1 MALII
6 IDGCGDIGSAI
17 AHQLFKVSQSV
28 LVTDHSRPA
37 HSRRGMSFVDAFY
50 QSSAQLEGVVAR
62 YFDRLPST
70 LPNEVIICSMGVE
83 QLLDQFDVKVVIN
96 ARMRKRD
103 TPVLPNWKSKHDSLL
118 IGLGPGFV
126 SNVNC
131 DVAIETA
138 WGDHLGS
145 EVTGPT
151 EPLKGDPRPIDG
163 LTRERIVYAPI
174 SGIWQTNCN
183 LGDSVK
189 AGDILGNISGHVI
202 HAPISG
208 VLRGISHHLA
218 NINTNQKIVE
228 LDPLGKTQI
237 YGLGERPLKI
247 AKGVIQAL
255 QKRTLI

>member
-1 MALII
+1 MALIVI
-6 IDGCGDIGSAI
+6 EGCGDIGSAI

-37 HSRRGMSFVDAFY
+37 HSRRGMNFVDAYY
-50 QSSAQLEGVVAR
+50 QSNSQLDGVVAR

-70 LPNEVIICSMGVE
+70 LPNEVIICTMCVE

-103 TPVLPNWKSKHDSLL
+103 TPMLPNWKSKYDSLL

-138 WGDHLGS
+138 WGDHLGR

-151 EPLKGDPRPIDG
+151 ELLKGDPRPIDG

-174 SGIWQTNCN
+174 SGIWQTNSN
-183 LGDSVK
+183 LGDLVK
-189 AGDILGNISGHVI
+189 AGDILGNISGHII
-202 HAPISG
+202 HAPING

-228 LDPLGKTQI
+228 LDPLGKAQI

-255 QKRTLI
+255 QKRMLI